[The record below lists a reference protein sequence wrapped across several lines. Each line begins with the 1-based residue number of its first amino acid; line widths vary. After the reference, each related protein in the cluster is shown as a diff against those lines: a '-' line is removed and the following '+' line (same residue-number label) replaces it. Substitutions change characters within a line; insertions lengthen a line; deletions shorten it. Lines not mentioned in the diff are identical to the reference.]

1 LSKIHDELRHAE
13 QFRHGSSVASG
24 LRIKGQI
31 VGSEDLI
38 VDGTVEGPIQLT
50 EGKLTVG
57 KEGQVTGNVSA
68 SEVEVHGSVIGNVQ
82 AKNRVDIKTGGA
94 VVGELATARI
104 VIDDGAHYKGSIE
117 IGVPSATKPKASA
130 ADAS

>member
-1 LSKIHDELRHAE
+1 LSKIHDELRYAE

-24 LRIKGQI
+24 LRIQGQI
-31 VGSEDLI
+31 VGSGDLI

-68 SEVEVHGSVIGNVQ
+68 SEVEVHGSVIGDVQ
-82 AKNRVDIKTGGA
+82 AKNRVDIKSSGV
-94 VVGELATARI
+94 VVGNLETVRMMI
-104 VIDDGAHYKGSIE
+104 EDGAHYKGSIE